1 VTLKIK
7 YIKSTITESG
17 NIIGNFVLTN
27 LNTGQG
33 LTIGNALRRVLLSNI
48 EGTTITAI
56 KIPNT
61 SHEFT
66 TIPGIRE
73 DILEILLNLKQIIFK
88 TKIKH
93 KISGKLYAEGPG
105 IITANCLQFN
115 NNVEIINPNQYIGT
129 IISTQKIEFDIIL
142 ESGTGYQ
149 LEDQNQQKYKNF
161 LKIDAVFMPVINVN
175 FKVNN
180 KYLRYNDTKESLFLD
195 ITTNGSLTPEEALM
209 KAAKELTKWFLD
221 LSNEKIF
228 KIENKKLIKPIFDKE
243 LISLEDLNLS
253 IRTYNCLKRSKIDT
267 LNELLEYSQEELKKI
282 KNFGKK
288 SADEIY
294 QVLKNTYNINIPS
307 LKY

>member
-1 VTLKIK
+1 MSKVLKGGDPWMDA
-7 YIKSTITESG
+7 YIAQVRKR
-17 NIIGNFVLTN
+17 
-27 LNTGQG
+27 
-33 LTIGNALRRVLLSNI
+33 NADRMSKCHI
-48 EGTTITAI
+48 CKGKATTITAI

-61 SHEFT
+61 SHQFN

-88 TKIKH
+88 TKIKD

-115 NNVEIINPNQYIGT
+115 NSVEIINPNQYIGT
-129 IISTQKIEFDIIL
+129 ITSNQKIEFDIIL

-195 ITTNGSLTPEEALM
+195 ITTNGSLTPEEALSE
-209 KAAKELTKWFLD
+209 AAKELIKWFLD
-221 LSNEKIF
+221 LSNEKI
-228 KIENKKLIKPIFDKE
+228 IK
-243 LISLEDLNLS
+243 
-253 IRTYNCLKRSKIDT
+253 
-267 LNELLEYSQEELKKI
+267 LEYSFELKENI
-282 KNFGKK
+282 L
-288 SADEIY
+288 
-294 QVLKNTYNINIPS
+294 VL
-307 LKY
+307 